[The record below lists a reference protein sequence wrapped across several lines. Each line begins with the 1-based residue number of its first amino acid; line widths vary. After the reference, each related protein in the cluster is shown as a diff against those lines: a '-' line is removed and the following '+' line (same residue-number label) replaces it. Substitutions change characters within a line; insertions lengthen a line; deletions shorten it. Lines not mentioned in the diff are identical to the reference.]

1 MLFKISHL
9 TMRHIECTMYIVRVG
24 KGKIAELKMY
34 NYDILYDL
42 DRCPCIFINCIFIAL

>member
-9 TMRHIECTMYIVRVG
+9 TMRYMQCTMYIVRVG
-24 KGKIAELKMY
+24 KGKIVELKMY

-42 DRCPCIFINCIFIAL
+42 DRRSCIFVTCIFIAL